1 MSTNTWLHIICAMQI
16 NAVLFGL
23 GAVIV
28 LVSPVMAADAKI
40 WIPLVVVLSF
50 VLALILASISIAPRL
65 RLRYWRKRGQRGDAI
80 SGY

>member
-50 VLALILASISIAPRL
+50 VLALILATFIAPRL

>member
-28 LVSPVMAADAKI
+28 LVSPAMAADAKI

-50 VLALILASISIAPRL
+50 VLALILARFIAPRL

>member
-50 VLALILASISIAPRL
+50 VLALILARFIAPGL
-65 RLRYWRKRGQRGDAI
+65 RLRYLRKRGERGDAT